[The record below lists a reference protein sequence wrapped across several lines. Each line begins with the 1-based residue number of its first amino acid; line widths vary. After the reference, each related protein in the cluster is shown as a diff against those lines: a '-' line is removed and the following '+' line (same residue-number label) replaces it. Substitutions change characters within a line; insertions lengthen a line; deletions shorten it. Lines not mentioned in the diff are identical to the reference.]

1 MEDEKVMNSEQYL
14 NASVRS
20 KGSNNDSR
28 YYVNNILL
36 FIFHF
41 LKKLSLDLTL
51 ETNESTRKFQTCE
64 QSIPNCW
71 C

>member
-1 MEDEKVMNSEQYL
+1 MNNEQYL

-20 KGSNNDSR
+20 KGLNNDSR

-64 QSIPNCW
+64 
-71 C
+71 